1 MVSKSAVLKKLS
13 PFNNYKRVVSADQT
27 VTDIIDGIVNT
38 HYQYQDE
45 YDKISN
51 YFVGES
57 ELETARNIWNFLKS
71 NVPYYIESTNNQT
84 LRSPSAIVALPGDC
98 KSYALFANGVLD
110 SLNRKGIFQVP
121 LAFRFAG
128 YKDTTRE
135 PQHVFAVMYP
145 GTKKEI
151 WIDPVLPRFNEKRQP
166 SFYKDKKIKMALI
179 ALSGV
184 GYSASNK
191 RAEMEAY
198 RDKLVRDRD
207 RLLQAGVI
215 TPGSSKELQYKVAIN
230 KVTVALQDMPQING
244 FLDDFFG
251 GSENEDNENNQNN
264 SNNAGTGILVQ
275 GAKEVLNALLTK
287 EGVTPDFF
295 SQFPFLTAFDNSTFK
310 WKSRLP
316 LLAKMTPN
324 QRVAFYIQKMQDN
337 AEFEDAP
344 QQYFELFGRS
354 SGTKSG
360 FSDIGQVS
368 RDVAQLFNDTLNQK
382 YFKGKSVFYVGN
394 SPRNLSDYT
403 ISTLLSKPP
412 LSDDFSGSG
421 TQKAGFNML
430 VTLGIVGA
438 GILLLTKMKK

>member
-1 MVSKSAVLKKLS
+1 
-13 PFNNYKRVVSADQT
+13 VVSSDQT
-27 VTDIIDGIVNT
+27 VTDIIDGIVGT

-57 ELETARNIWNFLKS
+57 ELETARNIFNFLKS
-71 NVPYYIESTNNQT
+71 NVPYYIESNNNQT
-84 LRSPSAIVALPGDC
+84 LRSPSAIVAMPGDC

-128 YKDTTRE
+128 YKDNTRE

-184 GYSASNK
+184 GYSASDK

-230 KVTVALQDMPQING
+230 KVTVALQDLPSVAGIGEFDWQNAFSSLVSSAPQIISASRR
-244 FLDDFFG
+244 G
-251 GSENEDNENNQNN
+251 GQDQFQQFDQGLPSLRPGQPVQRQ
-264 SNNAGTGILVQ
+264 GI
-275 GAKEVLNALLTK
+275 NTN
-287 EGVTPDFF
+287 T
-295 SQFPFLTAFDNSTFK
+295 
-310 WKSRLP
+310 
-316 LLAKMTPN
+316 
-324 QRVAFYIQKMQDN
+324 
-337 AEFEDAP
+337 
-344 QQYFELFGRS
+344 
-354 SGTKSG
+354 
-360 FSDIGQVS
+360 
-368 RDVAQLFNDTLNQK
+368 
-382 YFKGKSVFYVGN
+382 
-394 SPRNLSDYT
+394 
-403 ISTLLSKPP
+403 
-412 LSDDFSGSG
+412 
-421 TQKAGFNML
+421 
-430 VTLGIVGA
+430 
-438 GILLLTKMKK
+438 ILLIGGAALAAFLIFKKK

>member
-1 MVSKSAVLKKLS
+1 MVSKSAVLQKLA
-13 PFNNYKRVVSADQT
+13 PFQNYKRVVSTDQT
-27 VTDIIDGIVNT
+27 VSDIIDGILQT
-38 HYQYQDE
+38 HYQWQDE

-71 NVPYYIESTNNQT
+71 NVPYYIESNKNQT
-84 LRSPSAIVALPGDC
+84 LRSPSAIVAMPGDC

-128 YKDTTRE
+128 YKDSSRE

-151 WIDPVLPRFNEKRQP
+151 WIDPVLNRFNEKRQP

-184 GYSASNK
+184 GYTATDK

-230 KVTVALQDMPQING
+230 KVTVALQDLPSVNG
-244 FLDDFFG
+244 IGEFDW
-251 GSENEDNENNQNN
+251 QN
-264 SNNAGTGILVQ
+264 A
-275 GAKEVLNALLTK
+275 
-287 EGVTPDFF
+287 F
-295 SQFPFLTAFDNSTFK
+295 SS
-310 WKSRLP
+310 
-316 LLAKMTPN
+316 
-324 QRVAFYIQKMQDN
+324 
-337 AEFEDAP
+337 
-344 QQYFELFGRS
+344 
-354 SGTKSG
+354 
-360 FSDIGQVS
+360 
-368 RDVAQLFNDTLNQK
+368 
-382 YFKGKSVFYVGN
+382 
-394 SPRNLSDYT
+394 
-403 ISTLLSKPP
+403 
-412 LSDDFSGSG
+412 
-421 TQKAGFNML
+421 L
-430 VTLGIVGA
+430 VTTAPEIITASRRDSMNQSQQFDQGLPSMRQQQQMQSPGINTNT
-438 GILLLTKMKK
+438 ILLIGGAALAAFLIFRKKK

>member
-1 MVSKSAVLKKLS
+1 MVSKSAVLKKLA
-13 PFNNYKRVVSADQT
+13 PFNNYKKVVSADQT

-57 ELETARNIWNFLKS
+57 ELETARNIFNFLKS

-151 WIDPVLPRFNEKRQP
+151 WIDPVLNRFNEKRQT
-166 SFYKDKKIKMALI
+166 SFYKDKKIKMSLI

-184 GYSASNK
+184 GYSATDK

-198 RDKLVRDRD
+198 RDKLVSDRD
-207 RLLQAGVI
+207 RLLQAGAI

-230 KVTVALQDMPQING
+230 KVTVALQDLPSVNG
-244 FLDDFFG
+244 IGEFDW
-251 GSENEDNENNQNN
+251 QN
-264 SNNAGTGILVQ
+264 A
-275 GAKEVLNALLTK
+275 
-287 EGVTPDFF
+287 F
-295 SQFPFLTAFDNSTFK
+295 SS
-310 WKSRLP
+310 
-316 LLAKMTPN
+316 
-324 QRVAFYIQKMQDN
+324 
-337 AEFEDAP
+337 
-344 QQYFELFGRS
+344 
-354 SGTKSG
+354 
-360 FSDIGQVS
+360 
-368 RDVAQLFNDTLNQK
+368 
-382 YFKGKSVFYVGN
+382 
-394 SPRNLSDYT
+394 
-403 ISTLLSKPP
+403 
-412 LSDDFSGSG
+412 
-421 TQKAGFNML
+421 L
-430 VTLGIVGA
+430 VTTAPEIITASRRDSINQSQQFDQGLPSMRQQQQMQSPGINTNT
-438 GILLLTKMKK
+438 ILLIGGAALAAFLIFRKKK

>member
-1 MVSKSAVLKKLS
+1 MVSKSAVLKKLA

-38 HYQYQDE
+38 HYQYEDE

-151 WIDPVLPRFNEKRQP
+151 WIDPVLNRFNEKRQP

-184 GYSASNK
+184 GYSASDK

-230 KVTVALQDMPQING
+230 KVTVALQDLPSVSGIGEFDWQNAFSSLVSAAPDIISASRP
-244 FLDDFFG
+244 G
-251 GSENEDNENNQNN
+251 GSYVPSQYQQPFMPMQQQPEQ
-264 SNNAGTGILVQ
+264 SGGID
-275 GAKEVLNALLTK
+275 TK
-287 EGVTPDFF
+287 T
-295 SQFPFLTAFDNSTFK
+295 
-310 WKSRLP
+310 
-316 LLAKMTPN
+316 
-324 QRVAFYIQKMQDN
+324 
-337 AEFEDAP
+337 
-344 QQYFELFGRS
+344 
-354 SGTKSG
+354 
-360 FSDIGQVS
+360 
-368 RDVAQLFNDTLNQK
+368 
-382 YFKGKSVFYVGN
+382 
-394 SPRNLSDYT
+394 
-403 ISTLLSKPP
+403 
-412 LSDDFSGSG
+412 
-421 TQKAGFNML
+421 
-430 VTLGIVGA
+430 
-438 GILLLTKMKK
+438 ILLIGGAALAAFLIFKKK

>member
-1 MVSKSAVLKKLS
+1 MAFYYLLILNIVLMVSKKAVLQKLA
-13 PFNNYKRVVSADQT
+13 PFQNYKRVVSSDQT
-27 VTDIIDGIVNT
+27 VTDIIDGIVGT

-57 ELETARNIWNFLKS
+57 ELETARNIFNFLKS
-71 NVPYYIESTNNQT
+71 NVPYYIESNNNQT
-84 LRSPSAIVALPGDC
+84 LRSPSAIVAMPGDC

-128 YKDTTRE
+128 YKDNTRE

-184 GYSASNK
+184 GYSASDK

-230 KVTVALQDMPQING
+230 KVTVALQDLPSVAGIGEFDWQNAFSSLVSSAPQIISASRR
-244 FLDDFFG
+244 G
-251 GSENEDNENNQNN
+251 GQDQFQQFDQGLPSLRPGQPVQRQ
-264 SNNAGTGILVQ
+264 GI
-275 GAKEVLNALLTK
+275 NTN
-287 EGVTPDFF
+287 T
-295 SQFPFLTAFDNSTFK
+295 
-310 WKSRLP
+310 
-316 LLAKMTPN
+316 
-324 QRVAFYIQKMQDN
+324 
-337 AEFEDAP
+337 
-344 QQYFELFGRS
+344 
-354 SGTKSG
+354 
-360 FSDIGQVS
+360 
-368 RDVAQLFNDTLNQK
+368 
-382 YFKGKSVFYVGN
+382 
-394 SPRNLSDYT
+394 
-403 ISTLLSKPP
+403 
-412 LSDDFSGSG
+412 
-421 TQKAGFNML
+421 
-430 VTLGIVGA
+430 
-438 GILLLTKMKK
+438 ILLIGGAALAAFLIFKKK

>member
-1 MVSKSAVLKKLS
+1 MVSKNAVLQKLA
-13 PFNNYKRVVSADQT
+13 PFQNYKKVVSSDQT
-27 VTDIIDGIVNT
+27 VTDIIDGIVET
-38 HYQYQDE
+38 HYKYQDE
-45 YDKISN
+45 YDKISD

-151 WIDPVLPRFNEKRQP
+151 WIDPVLNRFNEKRQP

-184 GYSASNK
+184 GYSASDK

-230 KVTVALQDMPQING
+230 KVTVALQDLPSVAGIG
-244 FLDDFFG
+244 EFDW
-251 GSENEDNENNQNN
+251 QN
-264 SNNAGTGILVQ
+264 A
-275 GAKEVLNALLTK
+275 
-287 EGVTPDFF
+287 F
-295 SQFPFLTAFDNSTFK
+295 SS
-310 WKSRLP
+310 
-316 LLAKMTPN
+316 
-324 QRVAFYIQKMQDN
+324 
-337 AEFEDAP
+337 
-344 QQYFELFGRS
+344 
-354 SGTKSG
+354 
-360 FSDIGQVS
+360 
-368 RDVAQLFNDTLNQK
+368 
-382 YFKGKSVFYVGN
+382 
-394 SPRNLSDYT
+394 
-403 ISTLLSKPP
+403 
-412 LSDDFSGSG
+412 
-421 TQKAGFNML
+421 L
-430 VTLGIVGA
+430 VTAAPDIIRASRPGGQDQFQQFDQGLPSLRPGQPEQRQGINTNT
-438 GILLLTKMKK
+438 ILLIGGAALAAFLIFKKK

>member
-1 MVSKSAVLKKLS
+1 MVSRSAVLEKLA
-13 PFNNYKRVVSADQT
+13 PFNNFKKVVSTDKT
-27 VTDIIDGIVNT
+27 VTDIIDGIVST

-45 YDKISN
+45 YDKISQ

-57 ELETARNIWNFLKS
+57 ELETARNIFNFLKS
-71 NVPYYIESTNNQT
+71 NVPYYIESNNNQT

-128 YKDTTRE
+128 YKNNTRE

-145 GTKKEI
+145 GTKNEI

-184 GYSASNK
+184 GYTASDK

-230 KVTVALQDMPQING
+230 KVTVALQDLPSVSGIGEFDWQNAFSSLVTAAPDIISASRP
-244 FLDDFFG
+244 G
-251 GSENEDNENNQNN
+251 GSYVPGQY
-264 SNNAGTGILVQ
+264 Q
-275 GAKEVLNALLTK
+275 
-287 EGVTPDFF
+287 
-295 SQFPFLTAFDNSTFK
+295 QQPFM
-310 WKSRLP
+310 P
-316 LLAKMTPN
+316 MQQQPE
-324 QRVAFYIQKMQDN
+324 QR
-337 AEFEDAP
+337 
-344 QQYFELFGRS
+344 
-354 SGTKSG
+354 SG
-360 FSDIGQVS
+360 
-368 RDVAQLFNDTLNQK
+368 
-382 YFKGKSVFYVGN
+382 
-394 SPRNLSDYT
+394 
-403 ISTLLSKPP
+403 ISTN
-412 LSDDFSGSG
+412 
-421 TQKAGFNML
+421 T
-430 VTLGIVGA
+430 
-438 GILLLTKMKK
+438 ILLIGGAALAAFLIFKKK

>member
-1 MVSKSAVLKKLS
+1 MVSKKAVLQKLA
-13 PFNNYKRVVSADQT
+13 PFQNYKRVVSSDQT
-27 VTDIIDGIVNT
+27 VTDIIDGIVGT

-57 ELETARNIWNFLKS
+57 ELETARNIFNFLKS
-71 NVPYYIESTNNQT
+71 NVPYYIESNNNQT
-84 LRSPSAIVALPGDC
+84 LRSPSAIVAMPGDC

-128 YKDTTRE
+128 YKDNTRE

-184 GYSASNK
+184 GYSASDK

-230 KVTVALQDMPQING
+230 KVTVALQDLPSVAGIGEFDWQNAFSSLVSSAPQIISASRR
-244 FLDDFFG
+244 G
-251 GSENEDNENNQNN
+251 GQDQFQQFDQGLPSLRPGQPVQRQ
-264 SNNAGTGILVQ
+264 GI
-275 GAKEVLNALLTK
+275 NTN
-287 EGVTPDFF
+287 T
-295 SQFPFLTAFDNSTFK
+295 
-310 WKSRLP
+310 
-316 LLAKMTPN
+316 
-324 QRVAFYIQKMQDN
+324 
-337 AEFEDAP
+337 
-344 QQYFELFGRS
+344 
-354 SGTKSG
+354 
-360 FSDIGQVS
+360 
-368 RDVAQLFNDTLNQK
+368 
-382 YFKGKSVFYVGN
+382 
-394 SPRNLSDYT
+394 
-403 ISTLLSKPP
+403 
-412 LSDDFSGSG
+412 
-421 TQKAGFNML
+421 
-430 VTLGIVGA
+430 
-438 GILLLTKMKK
+438 ILLIGGAALAAFLIFKKK

>member
-1 MVSKSAVLKKLS
+1 MVSKSAVLKKLA
-13 PFNNYKRVVSADQT
+13 PFNNFRKVVSSDQT

-38 HYQYQDE
+38 HYQYADE

-57 ELETARNIWNFLKS
+57 ELETARNIFNFLKS
-71 NVPYYIESTNNQT
+71 NVPYYIESNNNQT

-128 YKDTTRE
+128 YKDNTRE

-184 GYSASNK
+184 GYSTEDK

-230 KVTVALQDMPQING
+230 KVTVALQDLPSVNG
-244 FLDDFFG
+244 
-251 GSENEDNENNQNN
+251 
-264 SNNAGTGILVQ
+264 
-275 GAKEVLNALLTK
+275 
-287 EGVTPDFF
+287 
-295 SQFPFLTAFDNSTFK
+295 
-310 WKSRLP
+310 
-316 LLAKMTPN
+316 
-324 QRVAFYIQKMQDN
+324 
-337 AEFEDAP
+337 
-344 QQYFELFGRS
+344 
-354 SGTKSG
+354 
-360 FSDIGQVS
+360 IGQFDWQNAFSSLVS
-368 RDVAQLFNDTLNQK
+368 AAPDIISASRPGGGYVPSQYQQPFPPMQQQPEQRSGLNT
-382 YFKGKSVFYVGN
+382 N
-394 SPRNLSDYT
+394 
-403 ISTLLSKPP
+403 TLL
-412 LSDDFSGSG
+412 LIG
-421 TQKAGFNML
+421 
-430 VTLGIVGA
+430 GA
-438 GILLLTKMKK
+438 ALAAFLIFKKK

>member
-1 MVSKSAVLKKLS
+1 MVSKKAVLQKLA
-13 PFNNYKRVVSADQT
+13 PFQNYKRVVSSDQT
-27 VTDIIDGIVNT
+27 VTDIIDGIVGT

-57 ELETARNIWNFLKS
+57 ELETARNIFNFLKS
-71 NVPYYIESTNNQT
+71 NVPYYIESNNNQT
-84 LRSPSAIVALPGDC
+84 LRSPSAIIALRQGADC

-128 YKDTTRE
+128 YKDNTRE

-184 GYSASNK
+184 GYSASDK

-230 KVTVALQDMPQING
+230 KVTVALQDLPSVAGIGEFDWQNAFSSLVSSAPQIISASRR
-244 FLDDFFG
+244 G
-251 GSENEDNENNQNN
+251 GQDQFQQFDQGLPSLRPGQPVQRQ
-264 SNNAGTGILVQ
+264 GI
-275 GAKEVLNALLTK
+275 NTN
-287 EGVTPDFF
+287 T
-295 SQFPFLTAFDNSTFK
+295 
-310 WKSRLP
+310 
-316 LLAKMTPN
+316 
-324 QRVAFYIQKMQDN
+324 
-337 AEFEDAP
+337 
-344 QQYFELFGRS
+344 
-354 SGTKSG
+354 
-360 FSDIGQVS
+360 
-368 RDVAQLFNDTLNQK
+368 
-382 YFKGKSVFYVGN
+382 
-394 SPRNLSDYT
+394 
-403 ISTLLSKPP
+403 
-412 LSDDFSGSG
+412 
-421 TQKAGFNML
+421 
-430 VTLGIVGA
+430 
-438 GILLLTKMKK
+438 ILLIGGAALAAFLIFKKK

>member
-1 MVSKSAVLKKLS
+1 MVSKSAVLKKLA
-13 PFNNYKRVVSADQT
+13 PFNNYKKVVSADQT

-121 LAFRFAG
+121 IAFRFAG

-151 WIDPVLPRFNEKRQP
+151 WIDPVLNRFNEKRQP

-184 GYSASNK
+184 GYSASDK

-230 KVTVALQDMPQING
+230 KVTVALQD
-244 FLDDFFG
+244 
-251 GSENEDNENNQNN
+251 
-264 SNNAGTGILVQ
+264 
-275 GAKEVLNALLTK
+275 
-287 EGVTPDFF
+287 
-295 SQFPFLTAFDNSTFK
+295 
-310 WKSRLP
+310 LP
-316 LLAKMTPN
+316 S
-324 QRVAFYIQKMQDN
+324 V
-337 AEFEDAP
+337 
-344 QQYFELFGRS
+344 
-354 SGTKSG
+354 SG
-360 FSDIGQVS
+360 IGQFDWQNAFSSLVS
-368 RDVAQLFNDTLNQK
+368 AAPDIISASRP
-382 YFKGKSVFYVGN
+382 GGGYVP
-394 SPRNLSDYT
+394 SQYQQ
-403 ISTLLSKPP
+403 P
-412 LSDDFSGSG
+412 LMPMQQQPEQSR
-421 TQKAGFNML
+421 
-430 VTLGIVGA
+430 GINTNT
-438 GILLLTKMKK
+438 ILLIGGAALAAFLIFKKK